1 MRIIFRLKEED
12 IIDLN
17 LYLIS
22 VSGEIQRTKNQNR
35 WVLPAISLPII
46 VAFAT
51 EKLLWVPGAIILLS
65 ALLWF
70 VFFPSYSKKRE
81 RQNITKYVRA
91 NFGNMLLEDHVM
103 ELTDDLVVFESKQK
117 EERFRIESLVG
128 VVRRRD
134 RIYLLFQTGEGVVIP
149 KLENEEWR
157 ALIEKLEKISEKRG
171 VPFENIN
178 E

>member
-1 MRIIFRLKEED
+1 MRVKFRLKEED

-17 LYLIS
+17 LYLSS
-22 VSGEIQRTKNQNR
+22 VSGEIQRIKKQNR
-35 WVLPAISLPII
+35 WVLPAICLPII

-51 EKLLWVPGAIILLS
+51 EKLLWVPGAIILAA

-70 VFFPSYSKKRE
+70 VLFPYYSKKRE
-81 RQNITKYVRA
+81 RQNMTRYVRA
-91 NFGNMLLEDHVM
+91 NFSNMFLEDHVM
-103 ELTDDLVVFESKQK
+103 ELTDDLIIFESNLK
-117 EERFRIESLVG
+117 EDRFRVESLVWVG
-128 VVRRRD
+128 RRID

-149 KLENEEWR
+149 QLENEEWR